1 MSRRTEKLA
10 DLLQSTLAELI
21 QRRLKDP
28 ALEGSLI
35 SLTHVEV
42 APDLATAR
50 VHVSVLGM
58 GAGYEGGD
66 VAEVDARL
74 REQGVLAALGRAE
87 SLLHRELARELH
99 LRRVPR
105 LRFFADHSIGE
116 GSRLTELMRDVALG
130 DVHDAEERPDALAE
144 EPSA

>member
-1 MSRRTEKLA
+1 VSRRTEKLA
-10 DLLQSTLAELI
+10 DLLQTTIADLI

-42 APDLATAR
+42 APDLSTAR
-50 VHVSVLGM
+50 VHVSVLGF
-58 GAGYEGGD
+58 GDGG
-66 VAEVDARL
+66 EVDARL
-74 REQGVLAALGRAE
+74 REQGVLAALSRSE
-87 SLLHRELARELH
+87 PFLHRELAHELY

-116 GSRLTELMRDVALG
+116 GSRLTELMRDVAHDEGRDLG
-130 DVHDAEERPDALAE
+130 EEPSESAE
-144 EPSA
+144 EPPA